1 MMHDREKSETP
12 RLASGRTDAKHGGF
26 LKGGLHTNE
35 TGRAAMSDDQ
45 EANEERP
52 CLHCLIVEL
61 IDDFF
66 AEYSAAAG
74 ESDTIDTDEVITAVA
89 KTVAELTSSREGAV
103 RRNMIEQ
110 LMREIMNY
118 GAEFRKQDA
127 IGTDRSLARH

>member
-1 MMHDREKSETP
+1 MV
-12 RLASGRTDAKHGGF
+12 SGRTDAKHGGF

-35 TGRAAMSDDQ
+35 SERAAMSDDQ

-66 AEYSAAAG
+66 AEYPVATG
-74 ESDTIDTDEVITAVA
+74 EPNTIDTDEVMTAVA
-89 KTVAELTSSREGAV
+89 KTVAELTSGQDGAV
-103 RRNMIEQ
+103 RQNMIEQ

-118 GAEFRKQDA
+118 DAEFRKQDA
-127 IGTDRSLARH
+127 IGTDRFQARH